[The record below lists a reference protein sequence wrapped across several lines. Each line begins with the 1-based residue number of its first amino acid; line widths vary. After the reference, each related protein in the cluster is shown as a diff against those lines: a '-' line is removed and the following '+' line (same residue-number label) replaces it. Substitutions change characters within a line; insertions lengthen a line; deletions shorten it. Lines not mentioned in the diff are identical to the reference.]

1 MIRSV
6 LVVGGSHAGF
16 LAALTLKCRLP
27 NLPVT
32 LLRSGESDAIGVGEG
47 TTTTFGYHLH
57 NYCGL
62 DVKTF
67 YNLAQPQWKIG
78 TRFEWGPR
86 PFFNH
91 VYGFELD
98 TKYNILPRGTGY
110 YVDNTEPF
118 ITTGLQSRLMVE
130 NKIWARKPDG
140 SPRLNAEEFGYH
152 LEHEKLSSY
161 LETMAK
167 ERGISIIE
175 GTVAHALRDEGGVTG
190 VRLESGGTA
199 SADMYIDAS
208 GSRSQLLGRAL
219 EEPFHSYAD
228 ALFCDRAIVSS
239 WQRAEEPIRPYT
251 TAETMNAGWC
261 WRIEHEHHI
270 NRGYVYASSFLSDTE
285 AEAEFRAKNPK
296 VQTTRIVGF
305 RSGRHERFWVKNV
318 AAVGDAAAFV
328 EPLEATALAS
338 VCAQC
343 QALADTLADC
353 DLEPNATTVFNS
365 NRQLVRGLD
374 AIRDFL
380 AVHYRF
386 NRRLDTPFWRECLE
400 KVELHWANRFL
411 DFFQENGPSVLW
423 RRCLFDETDVHEF
436 GMEGLLAMLV
446 GQCVPYRSNY
456 TPSDQDRQN
465 WANIQKAISNKVAT
479 AFTIPEAL
487 SLVRSPQWVW
497 PKGLYDRAQAAR
509 P

>member
-1 MIRSV
+1 
-6 LVVGGSHAGF
+6 VG
-16 LAALTLKCRLP
+16 
-27 NLPVT
+27 
-32 LLRSGESDAIGVGEG
+32 
-47 TTTTFGYHLH
+47 
-57 NYCGL
+57 
-62 DVKTF
+62 
-67 YNLAQPQWKIG
+67 
-78 TRFEWGPR
+78 
-86 PFFNH
+86 
-91 VYGFELD
+91 
-98 TKYNILPRGTGY
+98 
-110 YVDNTEPF
+110 
-118 ITTGLQSRLMVE
+118 
-130 NKIWARKPDG
+130 
-140 SPRLNAEEFGYH
+140 
-152 LEHEKLSSY
+152 
-161 LETMAK
+161 
-167 ERGISIIE
+167 
-175 GTVAHALRDEGGVTG
+175 
-190 VRLESGGTA
+190 
-199 SADMYIDAS
+199 
-208 GSRSQLLGRAL
+208 
-219 EEPFHSYAD
+219 
-228 ALFCDRAIVSS
+228 S

-251 TAETMNAGWC
+251 TDEAMNAGWC

-285 AEAEFRAKNPK
+285 AEAEFRAKNPQ
-296 VQTTRIVGF
+296 VQATRIVSF

-343 QALADTLADC
+343 QALADILADC
-353 DLEPNATTVFNS
+353 DLEPNATTVFNC
-365 NRQLVRGLD
+365 NRQLARGFD

-386 NRRLDTPFWRECLE
+386 NRRLDSPFWHECLE

-446 GQCVPYRSNY
+446 GQCVAYRSHY

-465 WANIQKAISNKVAT
+465 WANIQKAITNKVAT

-487 SLVRSPQWVW
+487 SLVRSAHWVW